1 MTMSTSEEEYVG
13 ISEICKEILFVRHI
27 LQFLDIKV
35 SYPIIVHCD
44 NAGSIHMTQHGDG
57 KRTKHIDVRYHFVR
71 EYVEQGVVKIIFVKS
86 EENLADPYT
95 KNTSEQVYHEHYNG
109 YMKPIDCEK

>member
-1 MTMSTSEEEYVG
+1 M
-13 ISEICKEILFVRHI
+13 
-27 LQFLDIKV
+27 DIKV

-44 NAGSIHMTQHGDG
+44 NAGAIHMTQHGDG

-109 YMKPIDCEK
+109 YMKPIECEK